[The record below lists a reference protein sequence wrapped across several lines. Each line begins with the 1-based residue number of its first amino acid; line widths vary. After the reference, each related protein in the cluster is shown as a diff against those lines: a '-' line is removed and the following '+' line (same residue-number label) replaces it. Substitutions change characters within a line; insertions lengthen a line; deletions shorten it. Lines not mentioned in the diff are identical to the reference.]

1 MNNFNGIGRIAN
13 EIELRYTTE
22 GTAIAEFVIAIDNYG
37 DKTSFINVTCWRK
50 LAENVAEYM
59 EKGRQIG
66 VSGELV
72 QDKWENK
79 QGEKRSKIKINA
91 RNIKFLGGN
100 KQNGKQQN
108 KNQQGGQ
115 SGGQEQ
121 EDEDIEVP
129 F

>member
-1 MNNFNGIGRIAN
+1 MIIVNNVNLIGRIAN
-13 EIELRYTTE
+13 EINLRYTPD
-22 GTAIAEFVIAIDNYG
+22 GAAVCDFVIAVDNYG
-37 DKTSFINVTCWRK
+37 DKTSFVSVTCWRK

-59 EKGRQIG
+59 EKGRQVG

-91 RNIKFLGGN
+91 RNVKFLSYNTEN
-100 KQNGKQQN
+100 K
-108 KNQQGGQ
+108 QGGQ
-115 SGGQEQ
+115 SGGQAQ
-121 EDEDIEVP
+121 EDDDIEVP

>member
-1 MNNFNGIGRIAN
+1 MMNNFNGIGRIAT
-13 EIELRYTTE
+13 EIEIRYTKD
-22 GTAIAEFVIAIDNYG
+22 GTAVANFSLAIDNYG
-37 DKTSFINVTCWRK
+37 DKTSFVEVTCWRK

-59 EKGRQIG
+59 EKGRQVG

-91 RNIKFLGGN
+91 KNVKFLSYN
-100 KQNGKQQN
+100 SESK
-108 KNQQGGQ
+108 QGGQ
-115 SGGQEQ
+115 SGEQEQ
-121 EDEDIEVP
+121 EDDDIEVP

>member
-1 MNNFNGIGRIAN
+1 MMNDFNGIGRIAT
-13 EIELRYTTE
+13 EIEIRYTKD
-22 GTAIAEFVIAIDNYG
+22 GTAVANFSLALDNYG
-37 DKTSFINVTCWRK
+37 DKTSFVDVTCWRK

-72 QDKWENK
+72 QDKWEK
-79 QGEKRSKIKINA
+79 DGQKRSKIKINA
-91 RNIKFLGGN
+91 RNVKFLSYNSEN
-100 KQNGKQQN
+100 K
-108 KNQQGGQ
+108 QGGQ
-115 SGGQEQ
+115 AGGQEQ

>member
-1 MNNFNGIGRIAN
+1 MITINNFNGIGRIAT
-13 EIELRYTTE
+13 EIEIRYTKD
-22 GTAIAEFVIAIDNYG
+22 GTAVANFSLALDNYG
-37 DKTSFINVTCWRK
+37 DKTSFIDVTCWRK

-59 EKGRQIG
+59 EKGRQVG

-91 RNIKFLGGN
+91 KNVKFLSYN
-100 KQNGKQQN
+100 SESK
-108 KNQQGGQ
+108 QGGQ
-115 SGGQEQ
+115 SGEQEQ
-121 EDEDIEVP
+121 EDDDIEVP

>member
-1 MNNFNGIGRIAN
+1 MIMMNNFNGIGRIAT
-13 EIELRYTTE
+13 EIEIRYTKD
-22 GTAIAEFVIAIDNYG
+22 GTAVANFSLALDNYG
-37 DKTSFINVTCWRK
+37 DKTSFVDVTCWRK

-59 EKGRQIG
+59 EKGRQVG

-91 RNIKFLGGN
+91 RNIKFLSYNSEN
-100 KQNGKQQN
+100 K
-108 KNQQGGQ
+108 QGGQ
-115 SGGQEQ
+115 SGEQEQ

>member
-1 MNNFNGIGRIAN
+1 MVKVNNVNLIGRIAN
-13 EIELRYTTE
+13 EITLRYTPD
-22 GTAIAEFVIAIDNYG
+22 GAAVCDFVMAVDNYG
-37 DKTSFINVTCWRK
+37 DKSSFVSVTCWRK

-72 QDKWENK
+72 QDRWEK
-79 QGEKRSKIKINA
+79 DGQKRSKIKINA
-91 RNIKFLGGN
+91 RNIKFLSYN
-100 KQNGKQQN
+100 NE
-108 KNQQGGQ
+108 KNQGGQ
-115 SGGQEQ
+115 SEGQGQ

>member
-1 MNNFNGIGRIAN
+1 MIIVNNVNLIGRIAT
-13 EIELRYTTE
+13 EIEIRYTPD
-22 GTAIAEFVIAIDNYG
+22 GAAVCDFVMAVDNYG
-37 DKTSFINVTCWRK
+37 DKTSFVDVTCWRK

-91 RNIKFLGGN
+91 KNVKFLDYKKNGEQN
-100 KQNGKQQN
+100 KQNSNN
-108 KNQQGGQ
+108 K
-115 SGGQEQ
+115 Q
-121 EDEDIEVP
+121 EDDDIEVP

>member
-13 EIELRYTTE
+13 EIEIRYTKD
-22 GTAIAEFVIAIDNYG
+22 GTAVANFSLALDNYG

-66 VSGELV
+66 VSGELE

-91 RNIKFLGGN
+91 RNIKFLSYNSEN
-100 KQNGKQQN
+100 K
-108 KNQQGGQ
+108 QGGQ